1 MGFARNL
8 TIGEI
13 VEQIYRAES
22 PGGPRRVDNI
32 VFMGM
37 GEPMANYANVV
48 GAIRLLADPLGYG
61 FSPRRITVSTSGL
74 VPPMV
79 RLAGEDLDVRLA
91 VSLHAPDDALRSQLM
106 PINRRYP
113 IAEVIAAAATYA
125 ERSSRRVSYEYVM
138 LDGVNDSSEQATQ
151 LAEILRHQ
159 RAHVNLIPYNQTH
172 SGYRSSPP
180 ERIRAFA
187 EHLRARGVPCTIRA
201 SRGSDIA
208 AACGQLKAE
217 IGDQTT
223 SEITVPVA
231 TRANIADVTPPLP

>member
-13 VEQIYRAES
+13 VEQIYRADA
-22 PGGPRRVDNI
+22 PGGARRVDNV

-48 GAIRLLADPLGYG
+48 GAIRMLADPQGYG

-74 VPPMV
+74 VPPMR
-79 RLAGEDLDVRLA
+79 RLAEEGLDVRLA

-113 IAEVIAAAATYA
+113 IAAVLAAAANYA
-125 ERSSRRVSYEYVM
+125 ERSGRRVSYEYVM
-138 LDGVNDSSEQATQ
+138 LDGVNDGDVQAHQ
-151 LAEILRHQ
+151 LGKLLHGQ
-159 RAHVNLIPYNQTH
+159 YAHVNLIPYNQTDA
-172 SGYRSSPP
+172 GYRCSPP
-180 ERIRAFA
+180 ERIHAFA
-187 EHLRARGVPCTIRA
+187 RVLREHSVACSIRA
-201 SRGSDIA
+201 SRGPDIA

-217 IGDQTT
+217 V
-223 SEITVPVA
+223 TVKPH
-231 TRANIADVTPPLP
+231 